1 MFTLLL
7 LSMFVLVGLSI
18 AGSWE
23 IDRIHPV
30 SSVAAPA
37 NQLKTGTPRG
47 EQPRVIDETQAIRNL
62 IAAFQGLS
70 LIACGATRPGVKS
83 INEKQRSSL

>member
-1 MFTLLL
+1 MTATSRMFTLLL

-30 SSVAAPA
+30 SFAVVPS
-37 NQLKTGTPRG
+37 NQLKTGTHLG
-47 EQPRVIDETQAIRNL
+47 EQHCVIDETQAIRDL
-62 IAAFQGLS
+62 IAAFKVF
-70 LIACGATRPGVKS
+70 R
-83 INEKQRSSL
+83 